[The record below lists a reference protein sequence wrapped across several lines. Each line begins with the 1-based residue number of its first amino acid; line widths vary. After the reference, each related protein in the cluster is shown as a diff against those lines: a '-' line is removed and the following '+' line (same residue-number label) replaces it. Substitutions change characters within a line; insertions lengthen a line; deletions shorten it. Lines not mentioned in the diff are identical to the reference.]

1 MQQTDKKAARR
12 ELTRAI
18 YRNNH
23 LRFFATV
30 LLLAGDAAAGLI
42 GSWFLGQVLDTIT
55 AGSMSRLLRLTIG
68 VVVFTLAMTL
78 LTAAQYRC
86 RSRFI
91 QRGLTQYK
99 ETAFQRISQKSI
111 AAFTRE
117 HSATYISVLTNDT
130 GSIEEN
136 YLNRTLLLVFHCI
149 SFLAALCMMLYYSWQ
164 VTLLALVLSALPILV
179 SVAMGKELV
188 VREEALSDG
197 NGRFVAQI
205 KDLLSGFSVVKSFR
219 AEAEAT
225 QLFQKANQDVEKVKF
240 RRRWMEALVTV
251 MTGNLC
257 GSVVQFGLFLFS
269 AYLAIRGHMTAG
281 TVLIITNLANYL
293 IQPIS
298 LVPQYLASRK
308 AASGLIDKL
317 ADLICR
323 NAETSGEALEPVL
336 HDTIELD
343 NVNFSYDPE
352 KPVLRNISA
361 RFEAGKSYAVVGGSG
376 CGKSTMLNLLL
387 GSFRDYGGEIRFDG
401 KELRSVAPES
411 LYDLMCIMQQNVF
424 IFDSDIRSNV
434 TMFRDFPDEAV
445 ERAMDMAGLTALVRE
460 KGPGYR
466 CGENGAGL
474 SGGEKQR
481 IAIARCLLRHTPVL
495 LMDEATAALDAQ
507 TSYEVTDAMLN
518 IDGLTRIMV
527 THRLE
532 EGILRRCDQ
541 ILVLRQGTVCSQ
553 GTFDQLMEEKGYF
566 YSLYT
571 VANS

>member
-23 LRFFATV
+23 LRFCATV
-30 LLLAGDAAAGLI
+30 LLLAGDAAAGMI

-68 VVVFTLAMTL
+68 VAVFTLVMTL
-78 LTAAQYRC
+78 LTSIQHRC
-86 RSRFI
+86 KSRFI

-99 ETAFQRISQKSI
+99 ETAFHRISQKSI

-117 HSATYISVLTNDT
+117 NSATYISVLTNDT

-136 YLNRTLLLVFHCI
+136 YLNRTLLLVFYCI

-188 VREEALSDG
+188 AREEALSDG

-225 QLFQKANQDVEKVKF
+225 QLFQKANQDVEQVKF
-240 RRRWMEALVTV
+240 SRRWMEALVTV

-298 LVPQYLASRK
+298 VVPQYLASRK

-336 HDTIELD
+336 HDAIELD
-343 NVNFSYDPE
+343 HVNFSYEPE
-352 KPVLRNISA
+352 KPVLRDISA

-376 CGKSTMLNLLL
+376 CGKSTLLNLLL

-401 KELRSVAPES
+401 KELRGVAPES

-460 KGPGYR
+460 KGPDYR

-495 LMDEATAALDAQ
+495 LMDEATAALDAK
-507 TSYEVTDAMLN
+507 TSFEVTDAMLN

-571 VANS
+571 VANG